1 MDAENQDALPPAAT
15 ATSLSVA
22 EAADRL
28 GLSRWTIN
36 GWISSGALPA
46 IVVAGRRRLRAED
59 VDIAEAAVHAGG
71 VVPAWRR
78 EPFRAGWRL
87 RQLREAAELTQI
99 ELAARC
105 GLTHEAISRLELGR
119 ATPLATS
126 VRRLAKALGVAPAD
140 FVREVGT
147 ERGLTTAA
155 AAARLG
161 VTTGRIQAWLLSGH
175 LTGWKASG
183 QWRVAPASVAALE
196 ASGRMRGRSRRLD
209 PRFRG

>member
-1 MDAENQDALPPAAT
+1 MDAEDHDAFPPAT
-15 ATSLSVA
+15 TSLTVT

-36 GWISSGALPA
+36 GWIASGALPA
-46 IVVAGRRRLRAED
+46 IMVARRRRLRSAD
-59 VDIAEAAVHAGG
+59 VDAAEAQMHAGG

-78 EPFRAGWRL
+78 EPYRAGWRL
-87 RQLREAAELTQI
+87 RQFRETAGLTQI

-126 VRRLAKALGVAPAD
+126 VRRLAWALNVAPAD
-140 FVREVGT
+140 FVKDVET
-147 ERGLTTAA
+147 ERGLTTAE

-161 VTTGRIQAWLLSGH
+161 VSIGRIQAWLLSGQ
-175 LTGWKASG
+175 LAGWKASG
-183 QWRVAPASVAALE
+183 QWRVAARSVAALE